1 MSLPDDVIVYPGH
14 GAGSACGKNISSEKQ
29 STIGLQKQFNYAL
42 QPMSQDE
49 FVNIV
54 STGILQAPNYF
65 SHDVMLNKNGYES
78 IAEVLDKSLHK
89 MSIRDVLKQID
100 KGASIL
106 DVRLPN
112 DFETGFIPGSINI
125 GKTGMFAPWVGTIM
139 TMNSKTILVCN
150 KGEEKEVISRLAR
163 IGYENIIGYFSNL
176 EEWRKQG
183 HELDS
188 ITSIPSSDIALY
200 MKESTILD
208 VRKQEELQLGHV
220 KNSVNIPLDYL
231 HTHLDQIET
240 SENILI
246 YCAGGYRSMIA
257 SSILKSK
264 GYKKIKNIYGG
275 FTAIS
280 KNKDGLNYLKIS

>member
-1 MSLPDDVIVYPGH
+1 MESVCYLLLLEDTPQAVFTGDTLFIGEVGRPDLAVNPDLNSRDLAGHLYHSLHTKLMSLPDDVIVYPGH

-78 IAEVLDKSLHK
+78 IAEVLDKSLNK

-200 MKESTILD
+200 MKESTIL
-208 VRKQEELQLGHV
+208 L
-220 KNSVNIPLDYL
+220 S
-231 HTHLDQIET
+231 
-240 SENILI
+240 LI
-246 YCAGGYRSMIA
+246 HI
-257 SSILKSK
+257 
-264 GYKKIKNIYGG
+264 
-275 FTAIS
+275 
-280 KNKDGLNYLKIS
+280 